1 MLIVEDDEDV
11 MTYLKSELSAYF
23 LLELASD
30 GQEALQRLHQQEADP
45 IDLIVS
51 DIRMPRMDGMTL
63 LKKVRADDNL
73 FDIPFILLTAISS
86 VEKQVQGLRFGADDY
101 LPKPF
106 SPTVLVARCLSLIQ
120 QRDKLRT
127 AYTQK
132 GEHEASSSKL
142 QVNSPRLISKQPES
156 SPSDPATILTSE
168 RDRNFLKIVEAK
180 IGANLSNPEFVVD
193 DLARV
198 TGYSRTQFYSKMSE
212 LTGYSPKEYIR
223 RQRMNRAAELLH
235 QGEMITVAEVAYQC
249 GFSDPLYFSRCFK
262 QYYGMSPSRYQ
273 KES

>member
-30 GQEALQRLHQQEADP
+30 GQEALQRLHQQEAEP

-132 GEHEASSSKL
+132 GNMRLQAASPKLIRQGLSASSQNL
-142 QVNSPRLISKQPES
+142 HQATLRPS
-156 SPSDPATILTSE
+156 SPVSVTATS
-168 RDRNFLKIVEAK
+168 
-180 IGANLSNPEFVVD
+180 
-193 DLARV
+193 
-198 TGYSRTQFYSKMSE
+198 
-212 LTGYSPKEYIR
+212 
-223 RQRMNRAAELLH
+223 
-235 QGEMITVAEVAYQC
+235 
-249 GFSDPLYFSRCFK
+249 
-262 QYYGMSPSRYQ
+262 
-273 KES
+273 